1 MCIGNL
7 ILVVNSV
14 TVSYLIC
21 YNSLLQ
27 NVTTFLQNA
36 TFITN
41 CDSRFHGR
49 IKNNKINRLH
59 ERCMHLRYGDK
70 TSSFEELLEQD
81 KFVSIHT
88 RTQQMFAQGRY
99 IRRTDFS

>member
-1 MCIGNL
+1 MRQL
-7 ILVVNSV
+7 FYKMRQL
-14 TVSYLIC
+14 
-21 YNSLLQ
+21 
-27 NVTTFLQNA
+27 LQNA

-41 CDSRFHGR
+41 CDSRFHAR

-81 KFVSIHT
+81 KSVSIHA
-88 RTQQMFAQGRY
+88 RNQQMFAQGRY